1 VLIAHAERFSSTS
14 VRWAKSCR
22 SLYKFERLESSHLDN
37 FFGNMNGLSYK
48 VRRRV
53 TNLNAAL
60 VLGLGL
66 WVRVVQHKKT
76 VPPTVDTIQI
86 HKHYLNF
93 EFGATTKLRPFL
105 FIGGHQTAHC
115 VS

>member
-66 WVRVVQHKKT
+66 WVRVVQDTLITKVNELNLKSQNT
-76 VPPTVDTIQI
+76 V
-86 HKHYLNF
+86 
-93 EFGATTKLRPFL
+93 
-105 FIGGHQTAHC
+105 
-115 VS
+115 